1 MGGCE
6 ERGGGRWEIG
16 GPSPVRRRSVVGP
29 SAAVDVDPH
38 RAYLFAGVLQL
49 ENLVEQL
56 LPLFRA
62 RLEHSNDLDSA
73 VAYLV
78 SVRSPLLFYGLF
90 DGWTVCVP
98 GEAERL
104 RVFTRF

>member
-1 MGGCE
+1 MGD
-6 ERGGGRWEIG
+6 RRWEID
-16 GPSPVRRRSVVGP
+16 GP
-29 SAAVDVDPH
+29 SAAVDVDPYP
-38 RAYLFAGVLQL
+38 AYLFAGELQL

-78 SVRSPLLFYGLF
+78 SCALRSYFMDYSMAGLCA
-90 DGWTVCVP
+90 W
-98 GEAERL
+98 
-104 RVFTRF
+104 